1 MGDWVSVE
9 MKNNITITVVFLRF
23 VIIYTVGALFWLFA
37 AVMIYFVLD
46 AAGEVLPANHMEA
59 QLNASADE
67 IQSVSKVT
75 DEQIPAECMYGVY
88 ERTGDWLYGT
98 FSSEE
103 SGQAWAS
110 YEENDIY
117 AQGKGYYRFFVRDAG
132 EICIVK
138 YKIETRFRNEYL
150 DKLLPRPDLLMV
162 VSFAAMF
169 LLHTVLVSRY
179 FGKYM
184 RARLRILLEVAEKIR
199 NQDLEFAEE
208 HSGLREV
215 NEILSSLYQ
224 MKKALKESLYR
235 QWDVEKSRD
244 EQIAALAHDIKT
256 PLTVI
261 RGNAELLAEGEL
273 AEDEQEY
280 NRDILSSAAVMENY
294 LQSLNELLMADRERA
309 SGEEGDAGE
318 NDIRRD
324 NAGEDDDREK
334 DIRRD
339 DDREKEIAGIAADM
353 VSCMEFA
360 DKLIEQARLLS
371 SARQCP
377 AAFQRNDLHGKIQC
391 NETQILRAWSNI
403 LGNAMDYG
411 PENGRIQ
418 ISFKMRKDEGK
429 EYLAAAAADEGPG
442 FSRQDLMHATE
453 QFYQGDRSR
462 NSKTHYGIGLHTA
475 EKFVKRQGGK
485 LVIEN
490 GEATG
495 ARVTIL
501 LEVRT

>member
-9 MKNNITITVVFLRF
+9 LKNNITITVVFLRF

-46 AAGEVLPANHMEA
+46 ATGEVLPANHVEA

-67 IQSVSKVT
+67 IQSVPKVT
-75 DEQIPAECMYGVY
+75 DEQIPTGCMYGVY
-88 ERTGDWLYGT
+88 ERTGGWLYGT

-150 DKLLPRPDLLMV
+150 NKLLPRPDLLMV
-162 VSFAAMF
+162 VSFAALF

-184 RARLRILLEVAEKIR
+184 RARLRILLEVTEKIK

-208 HSGLREV
+208 HSELGEV
-215 NEILSSLYQ
+215 NDILGSLYQ

-235 QWDVEKSRD
+235 QWDVEKSKD
-244 EQIAALAHDIKT
+244 DQIAALAHDIKT

-261 RGNAELLAEGEL
+261 RGNAELMAEAEL
-273 AEDEQEY
+273 TEDEQEY
-280 NRDILSSAAVMENY
+280 NRDILSSAAMMENY
-294 LQSLNELLMADRERA
+294 LRILNELLLADRERA
-309 SGEEGDAGE
+309 SDDE
-318 NDIRRD
+318 
-324 NAGEDDDREK
+324 GED
-334 DIRRD
+334 
-339 DDREKEIAGIAADM
+339 AGIAADR

-377 AAFQRNDLHGKIQC
+377 AVFQRNDLYGKVRC

-418 ISFKMRKDEGK
+418 ISLKMRKDEGT
-429 EYLAAAAADEGPG
+429 EYLAAAVADEGPG

-490 GEATG
+490 GEAMG
-495 ARVTIL
+495 ARVTML
-501 LEVRT
+501 LEVRS

>member
-1 MGDWVSVE
+1 
-9 MKNNITITVVFLRF
+9 
-23 VIIYTVGALFWLFA
+23 
-37 AVMIYFVLD
+37 
-46 AAGEVLPANHMEA
+46 
-59 QLNASADE
+59 
-67 IQSVSKVT
+67 
-75 DEQIPAECMYGVY
+75 
-88 ERTGDWLYGT
+88 
-98 FSSEE
+98 
-103 SGQAWAS
+103 
-110 YEENDIY
+110 
-117 AQGKGYYRFFVRDAG
+117 
-132 EICIVK
+132 
-138 YKIETRFRNEYL
+138 
-150 DKLLPRPDLLMV
+150 
-162 VSFAAMF
+162 
-169 LLHTVLVSRY
+169 
-179 FGKYM
+179 M

-324 NAGEDDDREK
+324 
-334 DIRRD
+334 

-377 AAFQRNDLHGKIQC
+377 AAFQRNDLHGKIRC

-418 ISFKMRKDEGK
+418 ISLKMRKDEGK

-490 GEATG
+490 GEAMG
-495 ARVTIL
+495 ARVTML
-501 LEVRT
+501 LEVRS